1 MQATK
6 ATLIFPAAVLVLCS
20 VARGAE
26 EKPLPVTVVYK
37 DGEKVELKSLEL
49 GVEEKGLFGTS
60 FTNLKMLPVKSG
72 RLRLDVPIKNLTR
85 IEILSVEKTGKGS
98 EEREK
103 VSVRLTAPGKDP
115 LDGVIDHASRVIW
128 KGIHP
133 FADSEAKLDPAEIKE
148 IILRPAGK

>member
-1 MQATK
+1 MRAAK
-6 ATLIFPAAVLVLCS
+6 ATLVLSVVVVVFCS
-20 VARGAE
+20 MARAAE

-49 GVEEKGLFGTS
+49 GVEEKTLFGTS
-60 FTNLKMLPVKSG
+60 FTSLKMLPVKSG
-72 RLRLDVPIKNLTR
+72 RLRLDVPIKNLTK

-98 EEREK
+98 DEREK
-103 VSVRLTAPGKDP
+103 VSVRLMSPGRDP
-115 LDGVIDHASRVIW
+115 LEGVIDHASRIIW

-148 IILRPAGK
+148 IILRPATK